1 MNLIFNNSKKEV
13 VRNGVVCPICGQTGD
28 IERDD
33 DEPYYVWCTCSGCEY
48 GSEEAPQGFIQGVCE
63 RIAKEVA

>member
-1 MNLIFNNSKKEV
+1 MNLISNNSKKEV

-33 DEPYYVWCTCSGCEY
+33 DEPYYVWCTNCRNWFEMGFQIHSGD
-48 GSEEAPQGFIQGVCE
+48 
-63 RIAKEVA
+63 